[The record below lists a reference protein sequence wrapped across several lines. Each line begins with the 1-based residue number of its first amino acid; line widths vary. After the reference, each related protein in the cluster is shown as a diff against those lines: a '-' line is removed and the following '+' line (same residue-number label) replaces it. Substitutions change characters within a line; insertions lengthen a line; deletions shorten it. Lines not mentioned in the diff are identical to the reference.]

1 MTELRAETTRAIDT
15 TQEGIDRS
23 LRTIEARL
31 KATEDNMEILVFWKD
46 MIVRIVF
53 GILVLCSILSF
64 LDVSKRFFGA

>member
-1 MTELRAETTRAIDT
+1 MTELRAEATRAIDT

-46 MIVRIVF
+46 MIVHIVF

>member
-46 MIVRIVF
+46 MIVYIVF